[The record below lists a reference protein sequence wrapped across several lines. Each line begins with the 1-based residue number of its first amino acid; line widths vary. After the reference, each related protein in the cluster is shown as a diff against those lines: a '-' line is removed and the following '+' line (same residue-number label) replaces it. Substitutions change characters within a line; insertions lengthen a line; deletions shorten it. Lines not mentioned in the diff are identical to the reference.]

1 LLEREKKR
9 ESRTLSEIFFL
20 LLCCSAGYEESERE
34 RVWYIYYMGRRW
46 GVEEEG
52 VAWKARRVHCS
63 VLRCV
68 CSVIKVQRFNASG
81 V

>member
-9 ESRTLSEIFFL
+9 ERGGLLTEIFFL

-34 RVWYIYYMGRRW
+34 RVYMGRRW

-52 VAWKARRVHCS
+52 VTGVAWKARRVHCCG
-63 VLRCV
+63 VCAL